1 MKSLTIK
8 NWDLDDRPREK
19 LIKKGCDSLSN
30 SELIAILIGS
40 GSKNESAVSLAKRIL
55 IAYQSDL
62 SKLSKIPL
70 QELTQFKGIGT
81 AKAVTLMAALELSKR
96 KQLQQ
101 NEVIKRITSSKNV
114 FQIMKPI
121 LGELPHEEFWILFL
135 NNANNIIETYKQ
147 SQGGITGTVVDIR
160 LIFKKAVQLH
170 SVGLIICHN
179 HPSGKLNPSIADKQ
193 LTEKINNAAKIL
205 DIKLLDHIIIT
216 ENDYFSFADEGLLTS

>member
-179 HPSGKLNPSIADKQ
+179 HPSGKLNPSVADKQ